1 MLARERA
8 ETRARLLVGPKGAL
22 VVVLRIGRDLLGDRA
37 HLGGE
42 RGAVLRVAH
51 QGLDPALGSVVLGH
65 VVLEEQTTEE
75 DAAADVG
82 ERPEGKEPVRRLDE
96 RGDVAVLTLDPLDDA
111 ADRFVDERDPEVLD
125 VGHEPDYGRFARVRH
140 AIWAA
145 VASRTTA
152 NSLRSV
158 ASGTLSASRAPPK
171 APIAAGTP
179 SSAA

>member
-42 RGAVLRVAH
+42 RGAVLGVAH

-65 VVLEEQTTEE
+65 VVLEEQTTE
-75 DAAADVG
+75 D
-82 ERPEGKEPVRRLDE
+82 
-96 RGDVAVLTLDPLDDA
+96 
-111 ADRFVDERDPEVLD
+111 
-125 VGHEPDYGRFARVRH
+125 
-140 AIWAA
+140 
-145 VASRTTA
+145 
-152 NSLRSV
+152 SLRSV

-171 APIAAGTP
+171 AAPTEASPMTRAPRHRTLPYRCWRQTPTMTVGMMASSEVASACSWVRPSHVSVGTKRIPPPTPNSPERTPATSP
-179 SSAA
+179 SRTART